1 MTDHQ
6 FEVILDGGGPWGF
19 RLQGGKDFGIPLNV
33 SRVTPG
39 SKAAYKQIVAG
50 DIICRINGV
59 DTEGLSH
66 MEAQNHIKN
75 AGSRLQ
81 LIVRK
86 GKGISIADQNAIALG
101 AAGSPK
107 VMTQTDVIH
116 SANVD
121 HQFNP
126 KPKPFAFSPS
136 STPAAQSTSP
146 AKVAAPTSS
155 VHAPKFDPGAYA
167 RKKKEELEQR
177 KKAESN
183 VAGDSDIL
191 KMINATSIS
200 KSPSPPFNSVGEDLP
215 PPPPE
220 LIDDNEVP
228 TRMSFGSSGPGVQS
242 KTFKMLQDSIG
253 NDQAHESV
261 FSRPSDDRNKAV
273 PMPRKVSPAPPQ
285 QTTVNPIPKPPMPS
299 GPSFKATSP
308 KAPTFNANSSP
319 NAFKPTFNANS
330 SPNAFKPSGA
340 PPSFKPSSSP
350 QPASSPQVTTA
361 KVSSQKAA
369 LPIDPS
375 RTPICHGCNQE
386 IRGPFV
392 SALGRTWHPE
402 HFVCNSCKVSLQNQG
417 LLRNKISCF
426 VKRATTASLLQSV
439 LHVTNQ
445 S

>member
-1 MTDHQ
+1 MCAFPGSNLLTTYKLTVL
-6 FEVILDGGGPWGF
+6 FL
-19 RLQGGKDFGIPLNV
+19 LA
-33 SRVTPG
+33 SPG
-39 SKAAYKQIVAG
+39 SKSVISSLKDRVSQENSGLNSESKVPSRVFQMLQKQLE
-50 DIICRINGV
+50 D
-59 DTEGLSH
+59 D
-66 MEAQNHIKN
+66 
-75 AGSRLQ
+75 Q
-81 LIVRK
+81 L
-86 GKGISIADQNAIALG
+86 
-101 AAGSPK
+101 
-107 VMTQTDVIH
+107 
-116 SANVD
+116 
-121 HQFNP
+121 
-126 KPKPFAFSPS
+126 
-136 STPAAQSTSP
+136 
-146 AKVAAPTSS
+146 
-155 VHAPKFDPGAYA
+155 
-167 RKKKEELEQR
+167 
-177 KKAESN
+177 
-183 VAGDSDIL
+183 
-191 KMINATSIS
+191 
-200 KSPSPPFNSVGEDLP
+200 EDLP

-417 LLRNKISCF
+417 FVEEQDKLFCETCYNSFFAPKCAACDKPIIGNCVNAVGKAYHPEHFLCESCGKNF
-426 VKRATTASLLQSV
+426 NNEGFLIEMGKPYCERCHDDLFGVKCAGCQRSITGGQRYVEALSQNWHTDCFICGACRARLEGASFYV
-439 LHVTNQ
+439 VNGKPFCGLHKNGM
-445 S
+445 